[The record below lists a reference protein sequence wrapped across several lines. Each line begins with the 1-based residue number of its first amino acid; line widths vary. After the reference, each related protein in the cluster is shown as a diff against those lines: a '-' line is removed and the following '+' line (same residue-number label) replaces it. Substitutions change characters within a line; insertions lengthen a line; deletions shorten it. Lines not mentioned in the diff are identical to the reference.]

1 MDKIT
6 DFINR
11 RFHNAK
17 QSDANWLNGNCYY
30 FALILKD
37 RFNGEI
43 YYDVINGHFL
53 TLINNTLYDA
63 TGIVHKLTEENIL
76 KLNQSSLFHSIKL
89 TNDLIIVNWQ
99 YFHYYDQL
107 QKQRID
113 ECCIN

>member
-1 MDKIT
+1 MND
-6 DFINR
+6 
-11 RFHNAK
+11 
-17 QSDANWLNGNCYY
+17 SCC
-30 FALILKD
+30 
-37 RFNGEI
+37 
-43 YYDVINGHFL
+43 VINGHFL

-76 KLNQSSLFHSIKL
+76 KLNQSSIFHSIKL